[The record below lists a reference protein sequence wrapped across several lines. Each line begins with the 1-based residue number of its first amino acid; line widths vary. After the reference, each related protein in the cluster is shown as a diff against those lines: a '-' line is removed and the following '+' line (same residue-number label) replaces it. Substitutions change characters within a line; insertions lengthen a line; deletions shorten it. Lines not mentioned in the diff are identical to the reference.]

1 MELSSEDS
9 GQIECEVKTLFDSV
23 RSRPAGLEVFSAT
36 RIREQAEGLVEVV
49 EGARVSLECGV
60 TSDPR
65 TLDSLTIRWSFNN
78 QTVDQHLLEYHG
90 PGHLDISIPEAKKTH
105 SGVYQCNATTSLD
118 SVQSEPTKLVV
129 RERTKLIVSPSSRS
143 ALEGEDITLVCSVEA
158 AAAAE
163 VSWYKD
169 EKLYTSGNII
179 ELKDITEEDS
189 GDYMC
194 SVQTELDQVDSPQVP
209 VTVFKR
215 TKVKSS
221 SGEMERVLVGSNLT
235 LTCEAE
241 IDQRIPAGQL
251 RWTWMRDQQTLK
263 EEKSVSRTNLML
275 SNLSSN
281 HSGGYICSL
290 DTRLEHVERLVS
302 DLKVSRALNFTNF
315 PKSRTILEGES
326 FDLDCEVVVD
336 AGLKNST
343 VMSWY
348 KDGTQVSSVR
358 DISSGLSVLDAT
370 HSDTGNFSCLVEN
383 ELEREIRNASLV
395 VLGKTQV
402 FLNLDSLELME
413 GEDLELSCSFKTE
426 SEVVEISW
434 WRDRTLLLAGLQH
447 ELVLRSVNVSEEG
460 QYRCVLETVLDQA
473 EAGTSVTV
481 YRRTDIITEFQDIEI
496 TSGSQTRISC
506 SASVDPRLIQ
516 NSTTIFIKEKFL
528 LQPQSEKVDF
538 NNLKLD
544 LEES

>member
-1 MELSSEDS
+1 M
-9 GQIECEVKTLFDSV
+9 FDSV
-23 RSRPAGLEVFSAT
+23 RSRPADLEVFSAT
-36 RIREQAEGLVEVV
+36 RIREQTEGLVEVV
-49 EGARVSLECGV
+49 EGSSVSLECGV

-65 TLDSLTIRWSFNN
+65 LLDSLTVRWSFNN
-78 QTVDQHLLEYHG
+78 RTVEQGELLEYHD
-90 PGHLDISIPEAKKTH
+90 PGHLDISILEAKKTH
-105 SGVYQCNATTSLD
+105 SGVYQCQAHTSLD
-118 SVQSEPTKLVV
+118 WVQSEPAEVVV
-129 RERTKLIVSPSSRS
+129 RERTKLIVSPSSRK

-158 AAAAE
+158 ATAAE

-169 EKLYTSGNII
+169 EKLYTSSNII
-179 ELKDITEEDS
+179 ELKDVTEEDS

-194 SVQTELDQVDSPQVP
+194 IVQTELDQVDSPQVP
-209 VTVFKR
+209 VTVYKR

-221 SGEMERVLVGSNLT
+221 SREMERVLVGSNLT
-235 LTCEAE
+235 LSCEAE
-241 IDQRIPAGQL
+241 IDPKIPAEQL
-251 RWTWMRDQQTLK
+251 RWTWMRDLQTLK
-263 EEKSVSRTNLML
+263 EEKSVSRTNLIL

-281 HSGGYICSL
+281 HSGGYICSV
-290 DTRLEHVERLVS
+290 DTRLEQVEQLVS

-326 FDLDCEVVVD
+326 LDLDCEVVVD
-336 AGLKNST
+336 AGLKNSI

-348 KDGTQVSSVR
+348 KDGAQVSSVR
-358 DISSGLSVLDAT
+358 DISSGLSILDAT
-370 HSDTGNFSCLVEN
+370 LSDTGNFSCLVEN

-395 VLGKTQV
+395 VLGRTQV
-402 FLNLDSLELME
+402 FLNLDSPELME
-413 GEDLELSCSFKTE
+413 GEDLEFSCTFKNE

-434 WRDRTLLLAGLQH
+434 WRDRTLLLAGLQQV
-447 ELVLRSVNVSEEG
+447 LVLRSVNVSEEG

-506 SASVDPRLIQ
+506 SALVDPRLIQ

-538 NNLKLD
+538 YTF
-544 LEES
+544 